1 MAKKDETKELVNWEE
16 KLAGLAKDVA
26 ATERPSVSR
35 ISIRS
40 GILSYED
47 TPYPEN
53 TLDCIVVNHCFENRW
68 YDTDWDPDNIVP
80 PRCFALAADKDS
92 LVPHPNA
99 DAQAKTCAE
108 CPKSKWGSDPRPNS
122 KGKACGEVRR
132 LALIPFV
139 PDITAEAILQAEIAL
154 MNVPVTSVKNWSNYV
169 NKVGASYRRPPW
181 AVITTI
187 KVVPDQKTQFKVQF
201 NPLGVLDDELLG
213 ALDAKRTSVVP
224 VLTQPYEKPEPAEE
238 GVAPDSDKY

>member
-1 MAKKDETKELVNWEE
+1 MAKKDESTELVNWED
-16 KLAGLAKDVA
+16 KLASEAKDVA

-80 PRCFALAADKDS
+80 PRCFALAFDKDS
-92 LVPHPNA
+92 LVPHENA
-99 DAQAKTCAE
+99 DPQAKTCKD
-108 CPKSKWGSDPRPNS
+108 CLKSKWGSDPRPTS

-132 LALIPFV
+132 LALLPYM
-139 PDITAEAILQAEIAL
+139 PDITAEAITNAEIAL

-169 NKVGASYRRPPW
+169 NKVGAAYRRPPW

-201 NPLGVLDDELLG
+201 DSPKALEDELLG
-213 ALDAKRTSVVP
+213 ALNTKREAVAAI
-224 VLTQPYEKPEPAEE
+224 LTQPYEKPAPAEE
-238 GVAPDSDKY
+238 GVAKDSDKY

>member
-1 MAKKDETKELVNWEE
+1 MAKKDETKELVNWED
-16 KLAGLAKDVA
+16 KLAAEAKDIA

-47 TPYPEN
+47 TPYPNN
-53 TLDCIVVNHCFENRW
+53 TLDCIVVNHAFENRW

-80 PRCFALAADKDS
+80 PRCFALAVAKE
-92 LVPHPNA
+92 LLAPHENA
-99 DAQAKTCAE
+99 DPQAKNCSE

-132 LALIPFV
+132 LALIPYM
-139 PDITAEAILQAEIAL
+139 PDITAEAITQAEIAL

-169 NKVGASYRRPPW
+169 NRVGAAYRRPPW

-201 NPLGVLDDELLG
+201 DSPKALDDELLA
-213 ALDAKRTSVVP
+213 ALNAKRDSVVP
-224 VLTQPYEKPEPAEE
+224 ALMQPYEKPAEPEE